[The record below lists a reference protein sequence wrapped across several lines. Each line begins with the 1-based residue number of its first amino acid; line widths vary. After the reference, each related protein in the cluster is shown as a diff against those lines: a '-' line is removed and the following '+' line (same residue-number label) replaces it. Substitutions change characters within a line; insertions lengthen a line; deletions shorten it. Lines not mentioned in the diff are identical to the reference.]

1 MYLTTFSHVYRSS
14 CFASFQTRRKISL
27 SFQKLVPQFFSIY
40 QFIYLVSIIL
50 SVFIILSGAPWTLSI
65 NSINKVSGRDRSVA
79 ILNHLFVILF
89 YPPCRR
95 LQFIFVFVIAKTFSR
110 FLSLASARV
119 EVRRQN
125 QKAKSKKSCCG
136 LLPSRSLCYVIS
148 CLYSSFRLWK

>member
-1 MYLTTFSHVYRSS
+1 MSIVHLALLPFRPVV
-14 CFASFQTRRKISL
+14 KSL
-27 SFQKLVPQFFSIY
+27 SPSRNWSHSFLVFM
-40 QFIYLVSIIL
+40 FIYLVSIIL

-65 NSINKVSGRDRSVA
+65 TSINKVSGRDRSVA

-95 LQFIFVFVIAKTFSR
+95 LQFIFVFVIAKPFSR

-148 CLYSSFRLWK
+148 CLYSSFRL